1 MSAKARRARRA
12 SSMPTAADLAPPTR
26 PVPAPT
32 PPLPIRT
39 ATPDDI
45 DDVMALLRLMHHEN
59 GRGPLDEAK
68 VRAAVLRG
76 AHKQRAFI
84 GIIGEPG
91 VPQATIGL
99 FVESFWYTQAEHLN
113 DLWNFV
119 HPGFRRSSHARDLIE
134 WAKAWSD
141 NLGIPLGMGIMSIDR
156 VWEKVELY
164 ERRLGPPVGAAFWH
178 EPQPVAVQ

>member
-1 MSAKARRARRA
+1 MSAKGRRARRA
-12 SSMPTAADLAPPTR
+12 TTPPTTADLAPPVK
-26 PVPAPT
+26 PVLPLA

-39 ATPDDI
+39 ATPDDV

-59 GRGPLDEAK
+59 GRGPLDETK
-68 VRAAVLRG
+68 VRATVLRG
-76 AHKQRAFI
+76 ANKQRGFI
-84 GIIGEPG
+84 GLIGEPG
-91 VPQATIGL
+91 VPQASIGL
-99 FVESFWYTQAEHLN
+99 FIGSFWYTEAEHLA

-141 NLGIPLGMGIMSIDR
+141 QLGIPLGMGVMSIDR
-156 VWEKVELY
+156 VWEKVQLY

-178 EPQPVAVQ
+178 EPRTEAVQ